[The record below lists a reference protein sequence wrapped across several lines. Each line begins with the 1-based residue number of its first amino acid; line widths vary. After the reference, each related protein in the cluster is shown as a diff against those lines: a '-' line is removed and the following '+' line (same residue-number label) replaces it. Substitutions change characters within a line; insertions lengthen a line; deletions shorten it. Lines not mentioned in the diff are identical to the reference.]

1 MNIMF
6 FLTPKE
12 NVQYV
17 YETDTLRQVLEKMD
31 HHQYA
36 SIPIIREH
44 GGAYCGTL
52 TEGDLLRVI
61 MDQCDLS
68 LKKAEDI
75 PLSSIPRRR
84 DYLPV
89 RADAD
94 IEDLMNAATSQNF
107 VPVID
112 DGGAF
117 IGIITRKELMQFLV
131 KKVKESEKSKKG
143 TGSVEVRA
151 LQYSEPV

>member
-17 YETDTLRQVLEKMD
+17 YDTDTLRQVLEKMD

-36 SIPIIREH
+36 SIPIIRESN
-44 GGAYCGTL
+44 GAYCGTL
-52 TEGDLLRVI
+52 TEGDLLREI
-61 MDQCDLS
+61 MHCCNLT
-68 LKKAEDI
+68 LRKAEDI
-75 PLSSIPRRR
+75 PLRDIPRRR

-89 RADAD
+89 RADSD
-94 IEDLMNAATSQNF
+94 IEGLLNMGATQNF

-112 DGGAF
+112 DSGAF
-117 IGIITRKELMQFLV
+117 IGIITRKELMRYLINTRQA
-131 KKVKESEKSKKG
+131 SEKSTKNDYKMIG
-143 TGSVEVRA
+143 V
-151 LQYSEPV
+151 L